1 MKKRTKWVL
10 LALIAVVAIILV
22 IALLRGCQQ
31 DPGVVL
37 DPDSGELPL
46 DDTPLTPIDPSEIEE
61 PTETSPKPNIDPDS
75 GVELEED
82 ELPIV
87 VD

>member
-46 DDTPLTPIDPSEIEE
+46 DDMPLTPIDPSEIEE
-61 PTETSPKPNIDPDS
+61 PAETSTKPNIDPDS

-82 ELPIV
+82 ELPII